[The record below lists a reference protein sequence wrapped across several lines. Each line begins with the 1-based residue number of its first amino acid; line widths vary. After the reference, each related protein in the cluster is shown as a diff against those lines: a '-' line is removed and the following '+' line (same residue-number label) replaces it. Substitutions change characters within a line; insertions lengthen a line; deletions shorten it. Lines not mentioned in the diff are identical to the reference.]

1 MVEVFFLDVVAQYL
15 ESSEPSNSEHLWRY
29 TPWKRVHP
37 LGSFSNIP
45 DSVISPKAKL
55 SYLDGTEVKNVYLKK
70 SELNLSTNKND
81 PEISAS
87 FIRALCGGVCHKLV
101 IPKNTII
108 EQPLFLDLNVSGYV
122 SAFHLIIE
130 NMSNSKFELITS
142 IHGDAEW
149 FGLLR
154 EGKLDTNTNF
164 SDLLVNQMSVSSTLL
179 RAENFILQNNA
190 EMNSATL
197 SLGGSN
203 CKSDLRALIQG
214 KGVNYNQRIAMHGIE
229 KRNDDIHLRIIHEA
243 SNSNSR
249 VIAHT
254 ICDDS
259 SKNTTTGKL
268 IINESAQNT
277 DAGQKFLNLLLSD
290 SAKANSIPELEVLA
304 NEVLA
309 AHGASS
315 APIDE
320 NQLFYLRS
328 RGLSLEESKA
338 IIVEGFLMSTF
349 FDFPSKKLIEWA
361 QTRLLVHLDCRLV
374 V

>member
-1 MVEVFFLDVVAQYL
+1 MDVVTQYL

-37 LGSFSNIP
+37 LGSFSKMP
-45 DSVISPKAKL
+45 DSVIFPKAKL
-55 SYLDGTEVKNVYLKK
+55 SYLDGTKVNEIHLEK
-70 SELNLSTNKND
+70 SELNQNLNKNEPD
-81 PEISAS
+81 ISAS
-87 FIRALCGGVCHKLV
+87 FIRALCGGVCYRLI
-101 IPKNTII
+101 IPKNTSL

-130 NMSNSKFELITS
+130 NMSHSKIELITS
-142 IHGDAEW
+142 IQGDAEW

-154 EGKLDTNTNF
+154 EGKLESSSSF
-164 SDLLVNQMSVSSTLL
+164 SDLLVNNMNVSSTFL
-179 RAENFILQNNA
+179 RAENFILQNDT

-203 CKSDLRALIQG
+203 CKSDIRGLIQG

-229 KRNDDIHLRIIHEA
+229 KRNDDIHLRIVHEA

-309 AHGASS
+309 SHGASS

-349 FDFPSKKLIEWA
+349 LDFPSKKLIEWA

-374 V
+374 A